1 MPIVLGPPSDLMV
14 YVPPY
19 LASLVLL
26 GGISA
31 GDTLDF
37 TALAVLIAG
46 VFVVARYRAALS
58 ATEASAKAWHE
69 EKEAAT
75 SRAERLAADL
85 VMERA
90 ETAALKARPDMD
102 AVVVLLQNQEKML
115 EVAEENADK
124 RTDRI
129 VKAINGGLKGGAS

>member
-1 MPIVLGPPSDLMV
+1 MIRLLGPPSDVMV

-19 LASLVLL
+19 AAALALL
-26 GGISA
+26 GSLTA
-31 GDTLDF
+31 GDLLDF
-37 TALAVLIAG
+37 SALAVLVAG
-46 VFVVARYRAALS
+46 VFVVARYRAALG
-58 ATEASAKAWHE
+58 AADASAKAWHE
-69 EKEAAT
+69 ERDASI

-102 AVVVLLQNQEKML
+102 AVVRLLEAHEDSAN
-115 EVAEENADK
+115 K

-129 VKAINGGLKGGAS
+129 IEAINGDFQGHRR